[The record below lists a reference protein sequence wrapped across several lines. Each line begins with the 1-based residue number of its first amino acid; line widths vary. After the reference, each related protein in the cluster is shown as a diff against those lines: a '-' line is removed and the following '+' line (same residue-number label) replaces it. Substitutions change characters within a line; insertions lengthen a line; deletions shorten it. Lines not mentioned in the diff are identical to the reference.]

1 MSQTLTFHSSEAH
14 KNQQN
19 SPSLNTGSMQEEIR
33 KRAYELY
40 EKRGRRNGHHED
52 DWLQAEREIR
62 DQNRFR
68 KAA

>member
-1 MSQTLTFHSSEAH
+1 MSRTLTFHSSEAH
-14 KNQQN
+14 KNRQN